1 MSKTLSVTAIKNG
14 CVIDHIPAG
23 QAIAM
28 LSLLGIA
35 KSNFQVTVGIN
46 LPSHRS
52 GLKDII
58 KIEGRDLNEQE
69 INEIGV
75 LAPGAT
81 INSIKNSEVIK
92 KVVAS
97 LPKTVS
103 GLLHCPNSQ
112 CITHSE
118 SVKSSFHVQAVGPKV
133 ELKCHY
139 CESSFLKPLQAA
151 PFAKS
156 L

>member
-1 MSKTLSVTAIKNG
+1 MSKTLSVTAIKQG

-28 LSLLGIA
+28 LNLLGIA

-46 LPSHRS
+46 LASHRS

-58 KIEGRDLNEQE
+58 KIEGRDLTDAE

-81 INSIKNSEVIK
+81 INSIKNSEVVK
-92 KVVAS
+92 KFIVS
-97 LPKTVS
+97 IPKTIS
-103 GLLHCPNSQ
+103 GLLHCPNPQ

-118 SVKSSFHVQAVGPKV
+118 SIKSLFHIETAGPKV

-139 CESSFLKPLQAA
+139 CESSFLKPLQATIL
-151 PFAKS
+151 K
-156 L
+156 

>member
-1 MSKTLSVTAIKNG
+1 MSKTLSVTAIKHG

-35 KSNFQVTVGIN
+35 RSNFQVTVGIN

-52 GLKDII
+52 GLKDLI
-58 KIEGRDLNEQE
+58 KIEGRDLSENE

-81 INSIKNSEVIK
+81 INSIKNSEVVK
-92 KVVAS
+92 KVVATI
-97 LPKTVS
+97 PKTIS
-103 GLLHCPNSQ
+103 GLLDCPNSN
-112 CITHSE
+112 CITHRE
-118 SVKSSFHVQAVGPKV
+118 SIKSHFHVEAAGPKV

-151 PFAKS
+151 LLTK
-156 L
+156 

>member
-1 MSKTLSVTAIKNG
+1 MNKTLSVTAIKNG

-46 LPSHRS
+46 LASHRS
-52 GLKDII
+52 GLKDLI
-58 KIEGRDLNEQE
+58 KIEGRDLSENE

-81 INSIKNSEVIK
+81 INSIKNSEVVK
-92 KVVAS
+92 KAVAS
-97 LPKTVS
+97 IPTTIS
-103 GLLHCPNSQ
+103 GLLSCPNPN

-118 SVKSSFHVQAVGPKV
+118 SIKSLFHVEATGPKV

-151 PFAKS
+151 PLTS
-156 L
+156 